1 MAAVKAGRPKGAP
14 KGDPKATPKASTK
27 PAPRSPSKSGPAGAA
42 SLGSNGTD
50 KRGPKAAKPG
60 PNAAKLGAKPGK
72 RSQELAELRSQ
83 VADLRVAEAE
93 RVEQGRIEA
102 SLLKIAETA
111 TAVRDLTEFY
121 AAIHSI
127 VADLMYAENFYI
139 ALYDDETNRIN
150 FPFYVDTVDTVL
162 PDPAVW
168 AALGTE
174 DAGGVTGYVLRTG
187 VPLYLTEDRWQ
198 AMLSNGE
205 ISYLGAPAVS
215 WLGVPL
221 RSGGRTLGVI
231 AVQSYREDRRHS
243 ERDLEVLTFVAQHI
257 ASALERTRAIDE
269 TRQRNA
275 ELALVNEVGRALA
288 EQLEFE
294 AVVELVGE
302 RVRGIFESDSLAI
315 VLYDAATQ
323 MLSAP
328 YLIDAGE
335 RLEEPPWPFGTGLM
349 STVIRTREP
358 LLLGSSEASEA
369 QGAIF
374 IGGVDNESWLGVP
387 ILAGDQVIGVIN
399 LENQARDAYDEADD
413 RLLATLAS
421 SMGVALE
428 NARLFDETKRLLAE
442 TDQRAAELAVVNE
455 IGLALAKQL
464 DFQSIIELVG
474 ERVRTILVRVD
485 AVHRHPRPRHEPH
498 QVPLLDRRRCP
509 GLLDAGRCRSGRGS
523 TSIVIRIGPAASAR
537 DAPRRPTRSAPTGP
551 VPRTES
557 YLGVPIWAGE
567 RVLGV
572 IAVAS
577 AAAGGLQRGRRAPAD
592 DPLVE
597 HGRRARERAPVRRDA
612 SAAGRDRPAGR
623 RAGDH
628 HERPGGPGGRARHA
642 GDVRPGRRQDPR
654 DLRGNVDL
662 HRDPRQSRRA

>member
-302 RVRGIFESDSLAI
+302 RVRGIFESDSPAI

-335 RLEEPPWPFGTGLM
+335 RLEEPPWPFGTGL
-349 STVIRTREP
+349 I
-358 LLLGSSEASEA
+358 
-369 QGAIF
+369 
-374 IGGVDNESWLGVP
+374 
-387 ILAGDQVIGVIN
+387 
-399 LENQARDAYDEADD
+399 
-413 RLLATLAS
+413 
-421 SMGVALE
+421 
-428 NARLFDETKRLLAE
+428 
-442 TDQRAAELAVVNE
+442 
-455 IGLALAKQL
+455 
-464 DFQSIIELVG
+464 
-474 ERVRTILVRVD
+474 
-485 AVHRHPRPRHEPH
+485 
-498 QVPLLDRRRCP
+498 
-509 GLLDAGRCRSGRGS
+509 
-523 TSIVIRIGPAASAR
+523 
-537 DAPRRPTRSAPTGP
+537 
-551 VPRTES
+551 
-557 YLGVPIWAGE
+557 
-567 RVLGV
+567 
-572 IAVAS
+572 
-577 AAAGGLQRGRRAPAD
+577 
-592 DPLVE
+592 
-597 HGRRARERAPVRRDA
+597 
-612 SAAGRDRPAGR
+612 
-623 RAGDH
+623 
-628 HERPGGPGGRARHA
+628 
-642 GDVRPGRRQDPR
+642 
-654 DLRGNVDL
+654 
-662 HRDPRQSRRA
+662 

>member
-1 MAAVKAGRPKGAP
+1 M
-14 KGDPKATPKASTK
+14 
-27 PAPRSPSKSGPAGAA
+27 
-42 SLGSNGTD
+42 
-50 KRGPKAAKPG
+50 
-60 PNAAKLGAKPGK
+60 
-72 RSQELAELRSQ
+72 
-83 VADLRVAEAE
+83 AEAE

-139 ALYDDETNRIN
+139 ALYDGETNRIN

-187 VPLYLTEDRWQ
+187 VPLFLTEDRWQ
-198 AMLSNGE
+198 AMLSDGE

-335 RLEEPPWPFGTGLM
+335 RLEQPPWPFGTGLM

-358 LLLGSSEASEA
+358 LLLGSSEATEA
-369 QGAIF
+369 HGAIF

-387 ILAGDQVIGVIN
+387 ILAGDQVIGVID
-399 LENQARDAYDEADD
+399 LENRRATPTTRPTSDCWPRWPRAWASHSRTPACSTRPSGCSPRPISAPRAGGRQRDRPGPRQA
-413 RLLATLAS
+413 
-421 SMGVALE
+421 
-428 NARLFDETKRLLAE
+428 ARLPVDH
-442 TDQRAAELAVVNE
+442 RAGRRA
-455 IGLALAKQL
+455 GP
-464 DFQSIIELVG
+464 DDPVG
-474 ERVRTILVRVD
+474 IDV
-485 AVHRHPRPRHEPH
+485 VHRRPRPRHEP
-498 QVPLLDRRRCP
+498 DRFPYAVDDGVR
-509 GLLDAGRCRSGRGS
+509 DSHAADCRSGR
-523 TSIVIRIGPAASAR
+523 A
-537 DAPRRPTRSAPTGP
+537 
-551 VPRTES
+551 
-557 YLGVPIWAGE
+557 
-567 RVLGV
+567 
-572 IAVAS
+572 
-577 AAAGGLQRGRRAPAD
+577 
-592 DPLVE
+592 
-597 HGRRARERAPVRRDA
+597 
-612 SAAGRDRPAGR
+612 
-623 RAGDH
+623 
-628 HERPGGPGGRARHA
+628 
-642 GDVRPGRRQDPR
+642 
-654 DLRGNVDL
+654 
-662 HRDPRQSRRA
+662 